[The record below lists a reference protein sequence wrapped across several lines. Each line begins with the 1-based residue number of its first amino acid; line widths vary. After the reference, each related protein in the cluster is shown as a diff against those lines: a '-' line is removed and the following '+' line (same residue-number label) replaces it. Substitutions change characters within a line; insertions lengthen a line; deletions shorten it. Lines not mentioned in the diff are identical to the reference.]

1 MYLSHVHFQM
11 VGPFENLATLT
22 AGVRHKSA
30 LMLVPDMPQQ
40 SALEIEGA
48 TALSTAKFLRALGR
62 LAQCVDIV
70 LLCVVQPL
78 ESGHGGPLLVDRR
91 R

>member
-1 MYLSHVHFQM
+1 MHFQM
-11 VGPFENLATLT
+11 VGPFENLAALAT
-22 AGVRHKSA
+22 GMGHKPA
-30 LMLVPDMPQQ
+30 LMLVPDVPQKCT
-40 SALEIEGA
+40 LEIKSA
-48 TALSTAKFLRALGR
+48 TALSTAKFLRAFGR
-62 LAQCVDIV
+62 LAQCIHIM